1 MADRIFPN
9 KYQESGLDSELVFT
23 GINWDAFGQ
32 RLAAL
37 EEGEDEGKKEVPDEL
52 MKALHEKYEGAFDNI
67 AEGSDEGH
75 YAKWA
80 SAEKDDEESDEDESE
95 EDEDEESEED
105 EDSDVDTDEDDE
117 MTEDEKSDKMKTAKQ
132 CKCSKM
138 PCTCGYASKMK
149 TASKIVF
156 TNPSQLSAEAVEAAV
171 AKGDVRLANTILA
184 ARHERRLRLAS
195 QIETN
200 IKTAQAHDLKLAQ
213 RRAYRE
219 SLVKTAANT
228 QKKTVKT
235 AKTNDSFA
243 KASQLNNN
251 AKKAF
256 AAKAI
261 ASGFPVEYVEAMLN
275 TTVAEKPAVV
285 EIKQVMASNLNTNVK
300 KTVVANMIKESE
312 LDSANINRCKDY
324 WKNELGYGDPEWVDE
339 LFKNS

>member
-32 RLAAL
+32 RLAAMEDG
-37 EEGEDEGKKEVPDEL
+37 EEEGKKEVPDEL

-67 AEGSDEGH
+67 AEGSEEGH
-75 YAKWA
+75 KPVNAKWA
-80 SAEKDDEESDEDESE
+80 SVEEDDEESDEDESE

-117 MTEDEKSDKMKTAKQ
+117 MTEESEMKK
-132 CKCSKM
+132 K
-138 PCTCGYASKMK
+138 
-149 TASKIVF
+149 ASKIVF

-171 AKGDVRLANTILA
+171 ANGDVRLAKTILA

-219 SLVKTAANT
+219 NLVKTAANT

>member
-32 RLAAL
+32 RLAAM

-67 AEGSDEGH
+67 AEGSDAGH
-75 YAKWA
+75 DMKVNAKWA
-80 SAEKDDEESDEDESE
+80 SVEEDDEESDEDESE

-117 MTEDEKSDKMKTAKQ
+117 MTEESEMKK
-132 CKCSKM
+132 K
-138 PCTCGYASKMK
+138 
-149 TASKIVF
+149 ASKIVF

-171 AKGDVRLANTILA
+171 ANGDVRLAKTILA

-219 SLVKTAANT
+219 NLVKTAANT

-235 AKTNDSFA
+235 ASTNDSFA

>member
-32 RLAAL
+32 RLAAM

-67 AEGSDEGH
+67 AEGSDQGH
-75 YAKWA
+75 KPVNAKWA
-80 SAEKDDEESDEDESE
+80 SVEEDDEESDEDESE

-117 MTEDEKSDKMKTAKQ
+117 MTEESEMKK
-132 CKCSKM
+132 K
-138 PCTCGYASKMK
+138 
-149 TASKIVF
+149 ASKIVF

-171 AKGDVRLANTILA
+171 ANGDVRLAKTILA

-219 SLVKTAANT
+219 NLVKTAANT

-235 AKTNDSFA
+235 ASTNDSFA